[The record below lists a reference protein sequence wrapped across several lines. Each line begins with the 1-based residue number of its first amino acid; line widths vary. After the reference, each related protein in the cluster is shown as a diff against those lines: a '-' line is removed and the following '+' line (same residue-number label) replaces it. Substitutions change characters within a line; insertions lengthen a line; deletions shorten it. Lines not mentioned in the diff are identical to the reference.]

1 MDIAVRESKVQS
13 VGYSNGKSERSLSA
27 CWTGPHTLR
36 MFFCILLYVNCFGRT
51 VLYMCIE
58 YHI

>member
-1 MDIAVRESKVQS
+1 MSDISKDGGRKFAFDLKFHRDFVF
-13 VGYSNGKSERSLSA
+13 VFVFLI
-27 CWTGPHTLR
+27 
-36 MFFCILLYVNCFGRT
+36 FIILYVNCFGRT